1 MRRLVVTAVAA
12 AFAVSALADV
22 VVVRPDD
29 MHGWS
34 FFTETGTG
42 SGAMEFGPAAPP
54 MGAGSAR
61 ITVDDVTS
69 GGGIGLAAYQG
80 LRLADITALSYSTY
94 TNSSAGGVRDIAL
107 QFNVDYDLTDS
118 DTSWQGRLVFE
129 PYNTPS
135 NTVADGTWQTWD
147 PTAGRW
153 WATGGPGAAIFGISS
168 PMAWSDIISL
178 FPNIGIHQ
186 VFGAVLLKAGSG
198 WTGGFTGWVDAFTIA
213 TATDSDTWNFEPIPS
228 PASGLLGLI
237 GLITLRAV
245 RRQGV

>member
-1 MRRLVVTAVAA
+1 MKRIVSTIIAA
-12 AFAVSALADV
+12 AFVATSVADI

-29 MHGWS
+29 MHGWA

-42 SGAMEFGPAAPP
+42 SGAMEFGPGTPP
-54 MGAGSAR
+54 LGAGSAR
-61 ITVDDVTS
+61 LTVDDAA
-69 GGGIGLAAYQG
+69 GGQVLGIGAYQG

-94 TNSSAGGVRDIAL
+94 TDSSAGGVRTPSL
-107 QFNVDYDLTDS
+107 QFNIDYDVTDA

-129 PYNTPS
+129 PYYDNTI
-135 NTVADGTWQTWD
+135 ADGTWQTWD

-153 WATGGPGAAIFGISS
+153 WATGGPGAGIFPISN

-178 FPNIGIHQ
+178 FPNIGVHQ
-186 VFGAVLLKAGSG
+186 VFGGVLFKAGSG

-213 TATDSDTWNFEPIPS
+213 TATDTRTWNFEPIPS

-245 RRQGV
+245 RRQAI